1 MEAVFSYIIGL
12 GAAVMMPVIFTVL
25 GLCIGVRF
33 GDALKAGLKVGVGF
47 VGLSIVTALLTSA
60 LGPAL
65 DSVVGIYG
73 LQLKVFDM
81 GWPAAAAV
89 AYNTAVGAFIIP
101 VCLGVDILMLFTKTT
116 RTVNIDLWNYWHF
129 AFIGAVIYFASD
141 SLAWGFFGAVICYIV
156 TLILAD
162 MTAGKFQ
169 SFYRDMDGISI
180 PQPFC
185 AGFVPFAWAID
196 KVLDRIPGMN
206 RIEID
211 AEGLKRKFGLLGEPL
226 FLGVVVGIIIGSL
239 TCTSWS
245 GIVNNIPYILGLGI
259 KMGAVMELIPR
270 VTVLFVEGL
279 KPISDATR
287 RLIARKFRGAGGLNI
302 GMSPALVIGH
312 PTTLV
317 VSLLLIPVTLALAV
331 LIPGNQFLPLA
342 SLAGIFYVFPLVL
355 PFTKGN
361 VVKTFIV
368 GLIVLTAGLYMVTN
382 LAPAF
387 TLAAKDVFAATG
399 DSAVAIPEGFDGG
412 SLDFAS
418 SPLAWFIFRCTAN
431 FGWAGAILLVIVTM
445 ALMWWNRVRIIR
457 DQKAM
462 TAAAGQDETQ
472 TLDKIQKTEQ

>member
-1 MEAVFSYIIGL
+1 MMEAVFSYIIGL

-25 GLCIGVRF
+25 GLCIGIKF

-65 DSVVGIYG
+65 NSVVEIYD

-101 VCLGVDILMLFTKTT
+101 VCMGVNILMLLTKTT

-141 SLAWGFFGAVICYIV
+141 SLAWGFFGAIICYII

-162 MTAGKFQ
+162 MTAKKFQ
-169 SFYRDMDGISI
+169 NFYKDMDGISI

-185 AGFVPFAWAID
+185 VGFAPFAWAINKGLD
-196 KVLDRIPGMN
+196 KVPG
-206 RIEID
+206 IEKLEID
-211 AEGLKRKFGLLGEPL
+211 AEGMKKKFGLLGEPL
-226 FLGVVVGIIIGSL
+226 FLGVIVGVIIGCL
-239 TCTSWS
+239 TCSSWKE
-245 GIVNNIPYILGLGI
+245 IVDKIPYILGLGI

-270 VTVLFVEGL
+270 VTVLFIEGL

-287 RLIARKFRGAGGLNI
+287 QLIARKFKGADGLNI

-331 LIPGNQFLPLA
+331 LLPGNQFLPLA
-342 SLAGIFYVFPLVL
+342 SLAGMFYVFPLVL
-355 PFTKGN
+355 PFTKGS
-361 VVKTFIV
+361 VVKTFII
-368 GLIVLTAGLYMVTN
+368 GLVVLTMGLYMVTN

-399 DSAVAIPEGFDGG
+399 DSAVAIPEGFEGG

-418 SPLAWFIFRCTAN
+418 SPLAWVIYQCTEN
-431 FGWAGAILLVIVTM
+431 LKWVGAGMLILVTM
-445 ALMWWNRVRIIR
+445 IMMWWNRMYIIR
-457 DQKAM
+457 NQKAM
-462 TAAAGQDETQ
+462 IAADSDKLQ
-472 TLDKIQKTEQ
+472 TTE